1 MIKKNQTHYFV
12 KKKKN
17 HLKYVGNKRILKN
30 NLELRLFIE

>member
-1 MIKKNQTHYFV
+1 MIKKNQTLFC
-12 KKKKN
+12 KEKKN